1 MTRPDDLVGLET
13 KEIEL
18 GLDESNSNDG
28 DEASY
33 NRNADD
39 YLRNDKSELRT
50 REITAYVVSEGGIT
64 SCKISANV
72 G

>member
-1 MTRPDDLVGLET
+1 MTCPYDLVGLET
-13 KEIEL
+13 EEIKL

-28 DEASY
+28 NQAAY

-39 YLRNDKSELRT
+39 YLRNDKGQLRT
-50 REITAYVVSEGGIT
+50 REITADVVSEGGIT
-64 SCKISANV
+64 GCKISANV